1 MIRKLRA
8 TLALASIALLAGA
21 AIAHAAGYVA
31 ANLISVSVNNTPRGT
46 VAVAFSDEAFATGE
60 RVSIAVSGGG
70 SATLAAVR
78 AASVNIEKSATSTGA
93 LDQSVT
99 LPSNATDS

>member
-8 TLALASIALLAGA
+8 TLASIALLAGA
-21 AIAHAAGYVA
+21 AVALAAGYVA
-31 ANLISVSVNNTPRGT
+31 ANLISVSGDNTPGGT
-46 VAVAFSDEAFATGE
+46 VAVACGDEAFATGE
-60 RVSIAVSGGG
+60 RVSIAVFGGG

-93 LDQSVT
+93 LDRSAT

>member
-21 AIAHAAGYVA
+21 AVAHAAGYAA
-31 ANLISVSVNNTPRGT
+31 ANLISVSGNNTPGGT
-46 VAVAFSDEAFATGE
+46 VVVAFGDESFATGE

-78 AASVNIEKSATSTGA
+78 AASVNIEKLATSTDA
-93 LDQSVT
+93 LDRSVT